1 MSVRFIIWWN
11 IWNGWKTIEEKYYS
25 DSVEIF
31 KLGNLDKV
39 MAEDI
44 FNNFKKTEKEELEKI
59 KKLLI
64 YKHI

>member
-1 MSVRFIIWWN
+1 
-11 IWNGWKTIEEKYYS
+11 
-25 DSVEIF
+25 
-31 KLGNLDKV
+31 